1 MSAFSRPVLLLLAGL
16 LLFTTSMAVLNTL
29 VPLWLIHES
38 LTTWQ
43 VGIVS
48 SSYFGGN
55 LLGTLVAGFCI
66 STFGFNR
73 TYYYSCALF
82 IAATLLLGLS
92 VDFVSWSLWRLL
104 AGIACA
110 IIWVVVESALLRSGT
125 IHTRGFLLAAYM
137 VIYYAGT
144 LVGQLLLGMIP
155 TNLSAILPWVIGLLL
170 LAILPLLFARFPK
183 PEHAN
188 KKISVWM
195 MWKRRDAHLGIIG
208 CIISGIV
215 IGSLYGLLPIY
226 LSHAGYRDADVGYW
240 IALMVGAGIIGQLPA
255 GKLVERYGRVFVL
268 RIQVVAIIVSS
279 MVIISGYPLAP
290 ALFILGF
297 SGFTLY
303 PVAMAWAC
311 EKVDTSE
318 LITMNQT
325 LLLSYTVGSLAGPA
339 LTAALMQHYSD
350 RLLFIVIAVAA
361 AIFMIMLFN
370 RALRHR
376 NPLAMQ

>member
-1 MSAFSRPVLLLLAGL
+1 MSAFNRPVLLLLAGL

-38 LTTWQ
+38 LTTRQ
-43 VGIVS
+43 VGIVG

-92 VDFVSWSLWRLL
+92 VGFVSWSLWRLL

-110 IIWVVVESALLRSGT
+110 VIWVVVESALLRSGT
-125 IHTRGFLLAAYM
+125 INTRGLLLAAYM

-144 LVGQLLLGMIP
+144 LIGQLLLGVIP
-155 TNLSAILPWVIGLLL
+155 TNLSEILPWVIGLLL

-183 PEHAN
+183 PEHTD
-188 KKISVWM
+188 KKLSVWL
-195 MWKRRDAHLGIIG
+195 MWMRRDARLGITG
-208 CIISGIV
+208 CIISGVV

-240 IALMVGAGIIGQLPA
+240 IALMVGAGIVGQLPA

-268 RIQVVAIIVSS
+268 RIQVFAIIVSS

-339 LTAALMQHYSD
+339 LTATLMQHYSD
-350 RLLFIVIAVAA
+350 RLLFVVIAVAA
-361 AIFMIMLFN
+361 AIFLIMLFN
-370 RALRHR
+370 RAQHHR